1 MGLNVK
7 RAAKLLIGA
16 LVVLPAGTAAY
27 YFRGDLKD
35 IKLPF
40 PLPFMQAAEAE
51 RGVAPAPPPRPP
63 VAVKV
68 AAAKAEDVPI
78 YLTGIGTIQ
87 AYNTVNVQSRVDGE
101 IVQILFQ
108 EGQDV
113 KQGDILAV
121 IDPRPFQ
128 AQLDQQIAV
137 RQKDQALL
145 DGAQIDMERYDA
157 LIQKAAAISRQ
168 VVDQQ
173 HALVEQ
179 YKAQVR
185 NDEAQI
191 EYARTQLGFTNV
203 RAPISGRLGI
213 RLVDQGNYVRA
224 VSPATIVTVTQ
235 LQPISV
241 IYTLAAVAVGQTR
254 LSLGQTDAP
263 VIALTADNTTELDKG
278 TITLVDNQVDQASGT
293 IKLKATFPNKTLKL
307 WPGNFANGR
316 ITVDTRKNAITAP
329 AIAVRHG
336 PRGDFVWIAKA
347 DDTAAFRPVVVGQI
361 FDGRA
366 MIDKGL
372 AKGERVVTD
381 GYYRLENGAR
391 ITIEGTTPTAK
402 AQPTTQPRSEPRVD

>member
-1 MGLNVK
+1 MGLNV
-7 RAAKLLIGA
+7 RRSVKLFVGA
-16 LVVLPAGTAAY
+16 LVVLPAGAAAY
-27 YFRGDLKD
+27 YFRNDIRD

-40 PLPFMQAAEAE
+40 ALPFMRGAAAEQ
-51 RGVAPAPPPRPP
+51 VAAAPPARPP

-68 AAAKAEDVPI
+68 AAAKTEDVPI

-87 AYNTVNVQSRVDGE
+87 AYNTVNLQSRVDGE

-121 IDPRPFQ
+121 VDPRPFQ
-128 AQLDQQIAV
+128 AQLDQQVAV

-185 NDEAQI
+185 NDDAQI
-191 EYARTQLGFTNV
+191 EYARTQLGFTNI

-213 RLVDQGNYVRA
+213 RQVDQGNYVRA
-224 VSPATIVTVTQ
+224 VSPTTIVTVTQ

-241 IYTLAAVAVGQTR
+241 IFTLAAVAVGQTR
-254 LSLGQTDAP
+254 LSLGQVEAP
-263 VIALTADNTTELDKG
+263 VVALTADNTTELDRG

-293 IKLKATFPNKTLKL
+293 IKLKATFPNKAMKL

-316 ITVDTRKNAITAP
+316 ITVDTRKNAVTAP

-336 PRGDFVWIAKA
+336 PRGDFVWIAKP

-366 MIDKGL
+366 MIERGL
-372 AKGERVVTD
+372 GKGERVVTD

-391 ITIEGTTPTAK
+391 IAVDGATPTAK
-402 AQPTTQPRSEPRVD
+402 AQPTAQQRSQPRVD

>member
-1 MGLNVK
+1 MGLNV
-7 RAAKLLIGA
+7 RRSVKLLIGA
-16 LVVLPAGTAAY
+16 LTVLPAGYAAY
-27 YFRGDLKD
+27 YFRHDIKD

-40 PLPFMQAAEAE
+40 ALPFMQAAEAE
-51 RGVAPAPPPRPP
+51 QSAAAPAPRPP

-87 AYNTVNVQSRVDGE
+87 AYNTVNLQSRVDGE

-145 DGAQIDMERYDA
+145 DGARIDMERYDA
-157 LIQKAAAISRQ
+157 LIKTAAISQQ

-213 RLVDQGNYVRA
+213 RQVDQGNYVRA
-224 VSPATIVTVTQ
+224 VSPTTIVTITQ

-254 LSLGQTDAP
+254 LSLGRADAP
-263 VIALTADNTTELDKG
+263 VVALTADNTTELDQG

-293 IKLKATFPNKTLKL
+293 IKLKATFPNKALKL

-336 PRGDFVWIAKA
+336 PRGDFVWVARA
-347 DDTAAFRPVVVGQI
+347 DDTAAFRPVTVGQI

-366 MIDKGL
+366 MIERGL
-372 AKGERVVTD
+372 ARGERVVTD

-391 ITIEGTTPTAK
+391 ITVEGATPTAK

>member
-1 MGLNVK
+1 MKLT
-7 RAAKLLIGA
+7 RALKLLIGSLSILSA
-16 LVVLPAGTAAY
+16 VAVSYLVTFGFVLPS
-27 YFRGDLKD
+27 RGP
-35 IKLPF
+35 PF
-40 PLPFMQAAEAE
+40 EALRE
-51 RGVAPAPPPRPP
+51 TDRETHSPRARPP

-101 IVQILFQ
+101 ITRILFQ

-113 KQGDILAV
+113 KQGEVLAI

-128 AQLDQQIAV
+128 AQLDQQIAI

-145 DGAQIDMERYDA
+145 DGAQIDMDRYVA
-157 LIQKAAAISRQ
+157 LIQKAAAVSRQ

-179 YKAQVR
+179 YKAQLR
-185 NDEAQI
+185 NDDALI
-191 EYARTQLGFTNV
+191 EYARTQLGYTSI

-213 RLVDQGNYVRA
+213 RQIDHGNFVRA
-224 VSPATIVTVTQ
+224 VSPATIVTETQ

-241 IYTLAAVAVGQTR
+241 IFTLSAVAVGQTR
-254 LSLGQTDAP
+254 LNLGQTEAP
-263 VIALTADNTTELDKG
+263 VVALAADNSTELDKG
-278 TITLVDNQVDQASGT
+278 IVTLVDNQVDQASGT
-293 IKLKATFPNKTLKL
+293 IKLKATFPNKALKL

-316 ITVDTRKNAITAP
+316 ITVDIRKNAVTVP

-336 PRGDFVWIAKA
+336 PRGDFVWIARP
-347 DDTAAFRPVVVGQI
+347 DDTAAFRPVAMGQI

-366 MIDKGL
+366 LIDRGI

-381 GYYRLENGAR
+381 GYYRLKNGAR
-391 ITIEGTTPTAK
+391 ISVDRAPPRL
-402 AQPTTQPRSEPRVD
+402 QPAPSVQPRATETSLD